1 MSYKLKPV
9 VRSLA
14 VAFGGVASAALVA
27 MPAYGQQPQQM
38 ERVEITGSNIKRTDL
53 ETVNPVIVVD
63 RAAIERSG
71 ATTLTELL
79 VALPVVSGGSFTE
92 TVNAGNSFAPGTASV
107 SLRGLGVNTVLVL
120 LNGRRI
126 AGYGFAQNV
135 TEAFV
140 DLNSIPVTAIERIDI
155 LKDGASAIYGSDAI
169 AGVVNVVLRKDFQGV
184 EVGGMYGFTADGG
197 GTEYRANV
205 TAGWG
210 SLAKDKFNIM
220 GTIDYFNRSEISGT
234 DRDFSKSANQSAN
247 GGYDQRSPTGNP
259 GTWQN
264 RAGNPAVVPGGFQP
278 FATCPPDRITSEL
291 TGTPR
296 CAYDF
301 AGDNWLLPKTE
312 RIGLFV
318 KGVADFT
325 PNVQGFA
332 EVGYTNNTTNQSA
345 AATPSSYLVP
355 AANPSNPFGSTVT
368 GIYRALD
375 IGLRLNEIESENTRV
390 VAGLRG
396 NAAGWDWETAGTWS
410 KNDVTNTGSNYIKT
424 SELTQAIGGTLPGFV
439 GKYYNLVDNSKN
451 SPEML
456 QRLRYNTYR
465 WGESELYGFDAKG
478 SRELFQL
485 SGGSA
490 AIAVGGE
497 WYHESISDTRD
508 PASANFEIAGSGGT
522 AAAGDRNRTSLYAEL
537 SLPFFK
543 GFESQWA
550 LRYDDYSDFGSKVS
564 PKIGMSYRPVS
575 DFLIRGGWG
584 QGFRAPS
591 LVELYL
597 GSSISF
603 PNVRDQPRCDAYT
616 AAFGASDA
624 RTRGVCGTPQVRT
637 TSAGN
642 PKLDAEES
650 ENIYA
655 GFVWDLT
662 KDLSF
667 SFDYYN
673 IKHTNRVT
681 SPTPSYVIANFPEC
695 PGGCA
700 NGTDR
705 TVRNTD
711 DIAANAPGALWGTT
725 GTNPDRS
732 GIFYGYFNA
741 TKQSTYGYDAEIRYR
756 FSVGGWGNFTTSAFG
771 TYIGDF
777 KRQDAPGG
785 DMNQYVGTYEYP
797 RIRATATGL
806 WEIGP
811 WASTLRYNWRDSFD
825 QYYQEFVERVDSYGT
840 WDLQVAYKGFKNT
853 TITAGAINLFNNK
866 PPFADQQWTG
876 YADTVDSPRGG
887 FYYISASYKFF

>member
-1 MSYKLKPV
+1 LKPV

-14 VAFGGVASAALVA
+14 LAFGGVASAALVA
-27 MPAYGQQPQQM
+27 LPAYGQQPQQM

-53 ETVNPVIVVD
+53 ETVNPVIAID

-92 TVNAGNSFAPGTASV
+92 SVNAGNSFAPGTASV

-120 LNGRRI
+120 LNGRRV
-126 AGYGFAQNV
+126 AGYGFAQNIN
-135 TEAFV
+135 EAFV

-169 AGVVNVVLRKDFQGV
+169 SGVINVILRKDFQGL

-205 TAGWG
+205 TGGWG

-220 GTIDYFNRSEISGT
+220 GTIDYFSRSELSSQ
-234 DRDFSKSANQSAN
+234 DRSFSKSANQSAR

-259 GTWQN
+259 GTWTG
-264 RAGNPAVVPGGFQP
+264 AAVPGGYQP
-278 FATCPPDRITSEL
+278 FAKCPPELVTSEIL
-291 TGTPR
+291 GVPT

-301 AGDNWLLPKTE
+301 ASSNWLLPKTE
-312 RIGLFV
+312 RLGLFV
-318 KGVADFT
+318 KGIADFM
-325 PNVQGFA
+325 PSLQGFA
-332 EVGYTNNTTNQSA
+332 ELSYTSNTTNQSA
-345 AATPSSYLVP
+345 AATPGTFATP
-355 AANPSNPFGSTVT
+355 AANPSNPFGAPVSA
-368 GIYRALD
+368 IYRTLD
-375 IGLRLNEIESENTRV
+375 IGLRLNEIESDNTRF

-410 KNDVTNTGSNYIKT
+410 KNEATNTGSNYVDIRNIRA
-424 SELTQAIGGTLPGFV
+424 AIAGTFAGFV
-439 GKYYNLVDNSKN
+439 GQYYNLTDNSKN

-456 QRLRYNTYR
+456 AALRYSPVRT
-465 WGESELYGFDAKG
+465 GESEIYGFDAKG

-485 SGGSA
+485 AGGA
-490 AIAVGGE
+490 AAVAIGGE

-508 PASANFEIAGSGGT
+508 PTSAAGFIVGSGGVSS
-522 AAAGDRNRTSLYAEL
+522 AGDRNRTSLYAEL

-564 PKIGMSYRPVS
+564 PKIGMSYRPVG
-575 DFLIRGGWG
+575 DVLIRGGWG

-597 GSSISF
+597 GQSISF
-603 PNVRDQPRCDAYT
+603 PNVRDVPRCDAYT
-616 AAFGASDA
+616 AKYGAADP
-624 RTRGVCGTPQVRT
+624 RTKGVCGSPQVRT
-637 TSAGN
+637 QGGGN
-642 PKLDAEES
+642 PQLDAEES

-655 GFVWDLT
+655 GIVWDIT

-667 SFDYYN
+667 AFDYYN

-681 SPTPSYVIANFPEC
+681 SPTASYVVQNFPNC

-705 TVRNTD
+705 APQNPD
-711 DIAANAPGALWGTT
+711 DLAANAPGGLYGTAT
-725 GTNPDRS
+725 TDPNRPGVFNS
-732 GIFYGYFNA
+732 YFNA
-741 TKQSTYGYDAEIRYR
+741 TQQSTYGYDAEIRYR

-771 TYIGDF
+771 TYIGSF
-777 KRQDAPGG
+777 KQQNAPNGAL
-785 DMNQYVGTYEYP
+785 NQYVGTYEYP
-797 RIRATATGL
+797 RIRASATGL

-811 WASTLRYNWRDSFD
+811 WASTLRYNWRDSFK
-825 QYYQEFVERVDSYGT
+825 QYYGEFVEQVDSFGT

-853 TITAGAINLFNNK
+853 TITLGAINLFNNE